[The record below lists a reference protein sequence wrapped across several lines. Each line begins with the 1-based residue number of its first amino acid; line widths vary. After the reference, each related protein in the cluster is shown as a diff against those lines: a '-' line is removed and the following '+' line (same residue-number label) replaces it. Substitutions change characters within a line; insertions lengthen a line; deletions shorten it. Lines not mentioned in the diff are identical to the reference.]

1 MNRLLISAALLA
13 AIFLAASP
21 AAAQVG
27 STTEIITGTVTGP
40 DGKPIA
46 GARVEVMSV
55 ELQTTRGRTT
65 NEKGQYTLLF
75 PDGGGQYRVTVKAIG
90 MAAHVFNLTRQS
102 DEDRL
107 VADARLTPTTQRLGQ
122 VLVQARQAPPPTDRP
137 TPGSQERNLTGEQ
150 LYRLPVDPSDIAAIA
165 GLAPGVVTLGATD
178 SSSSAFSVAGQRTD
192 QNQITL
198 DGLSFG
204 AGSVPTEAVRNTRVI
219 TNTYDVAR
227 GQFTGGQVASTTR
240 SGTNQLQGSFGYVAN
255 EPDLEFPTWDFVW
268 LLRTQFLVS
277 SDSMRTRS
285 ARRRFLH

>member
-1 MNRLLISAALLA
+1 MNRLLIFATLLA

-40 DGKPIA
+40 DGKPVA

-137 TPGSQERNLTGEQ
+137 APGSQERNLTGEQ

-178 SSSSAFSVAGQRTD
+178 S
-192 QNQITL
+192 
-198 DGLSFG
+198 
-204 AGSVPTEAVRNTRVI
+204 
-219 TNTYDVAR
+219 
-227 GQFTGGQVASTTR
+227 
-240 SGTNQLQGSFGYVAN
+240 
-255 EPDLEFPTWDFVW
+255 
-268 LLRTQFLVS
+268 
-277 SDSMRTRS
+277 
-285 ARRRFLH
+285 